1 MKYNN
6 RSIEALFDIINEV
19 IMKYNNRSIEALSIS
34 LMR

>member
-6 RSIEALFDIINEV
+6 RSNRSIIDIINEV

>member
-6 RSIEALFDIINEV
+6 RSIEALSISLMRV

>member
-6 RSIEALFDIINEV
+6 RSVEALFDIINEV